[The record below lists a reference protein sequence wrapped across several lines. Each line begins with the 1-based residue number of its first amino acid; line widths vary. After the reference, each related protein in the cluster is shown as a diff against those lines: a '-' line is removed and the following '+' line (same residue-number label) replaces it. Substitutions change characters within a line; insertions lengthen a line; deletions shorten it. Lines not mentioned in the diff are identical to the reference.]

1 MNHEELKKIY
11 ALDALES
18 DTPYDMWEFMN
29 YMGKWQQHTKEPS
42 WLPDYQYRR
51 KQTRQAMKQI
61 NNQREFMQALLD
73 GETVFNN
80 HDYFRAY
87 WKLNG
92 NIVDIIGG
100 LKKYPKKYPVYIKQ
114 KTININGFEVPEP
127 LRKAPEDGDMCYCAF
142 LSGGPYSFNFNQEF
156 YPHVVW
162 LEAGVLH
169 YSAESAEIHRNALL
183 SFTRQDTK

>member
-1 MNHEELKKIY
+1 MAHEELKKIY
-11 ALDALES
+11 ALDALYS

-29 YMGKWQQHTKEPS
+29 YMGEWEQHTKEPV
-42 WLPDYQYRR
+42 WLPDFQYRR
-51 KQTRQAMKQI
+51 KQPRQTMKQI

-127 LRKAPEDGDMCYCAF
+127 LRAIPVNTE
-142 LSGGPYSFNFNQEF
+142 NFWVVEINGC
-156 YPHVVW
+156 VW
-162 LEAGVLH
+162 LNSSSVYIKHALLDGTLH
-169 YSAESAEIHRNALL
+169 LLKENAEIHRNALL